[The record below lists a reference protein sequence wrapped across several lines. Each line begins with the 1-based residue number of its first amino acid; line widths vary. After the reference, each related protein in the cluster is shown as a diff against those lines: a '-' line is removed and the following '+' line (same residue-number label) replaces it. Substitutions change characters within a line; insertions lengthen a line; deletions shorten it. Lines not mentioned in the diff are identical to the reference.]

1 MENEDTQQSSASHGV
16 LIDNATGDVTEP
28 HPLTLMSTGGSD
40 DQDGTNTGNQDE
52 ETVNDDGAGDG
63 SDGSSG
69 TASDSGDSQD
79 SGDAAAPPVTQPNSQ
94 AQTPQAQTPRL
105 EDPGE
110 FAPNKDG
117 RYSFDVTLADGTS
130 FRIEKPED
138 IDKLPPTP
146 EFASVQDHA
155 RFNAAY
161 SKMITGLEADK
172 RDWDKAKSDFDVQE
186 SSEQEITDYIAGI
199 ENGMLYLE
207 KSGKLPA
214 LPPEYND
221 VAKWNDPEVAKQ
233 PGVKERLA
241 LVNFIAK
248 ENAARVPLGL
258 PKVTA
263 LEAFAELRNQAYET
277 QATQRTQKQN
287 ELRKQRG
294 AMVTG
299 ASRPAP
305 SARSTDGM
313 IVGSGG
319 SLSEL

>member
-40 DQDGTNTGNQDE
+40 DQDGANTDGQEGDDDAQEPNDESINNDQD
-52 ETVNDDGAGDG
+52 
-63 SDGSSG
+63 G
-69 TASDSGDSQD
+69 TADPTASA
-79 SGDAAAPPVTQPNSQ
+79 DATSPKAEAPQTQ
-94 AQTPQAQTPRL
+94 APRL

-172 RDWDKAKSDFDVQE
+172 RDWDKAKGDFDVQE

-207 KSGKLPA
+207 KSGKLPP
-214 LPPEYND
+214 LSPQYND

-263 LEAFAELRNQAYET
+263 LEAFAELRNQAYEA